1 MKKISIVILTVLFM
15 SAIYGQTKVTDILSQ
30 IEQNNITLKYY
41 RQLRDAKKLGNKTN
55 LLPDNPNIEVGLL
68 SGSPSGV
75 GSRTDISIMQSL
87 DFPGS
92 YIHKYKLSG
101 IKNDITDSEYNVVK
115 YDVIL
120 QARKLFSDISYAIKM
135 DKELADRVYNAELI
149 AVANTKMFENGEV
162 SIIEKNKAN
171 LFYVDSKRE
180 YEDNKTNLT
189 ALKEQ
194 LYAMNGGKTIEF
206 NIVGIVTNKLPD
218 SFDSYYSTLKQKNP
232 KFLLAN
238 KSIELGNR
246 SVKLARSLTLPK
258 LSIGFM
264 TEDANDV
271 KYSGVKFGVSVPLWA
286 GKNKVKSKK
295 AEALA
300 ASDYA
305 SSIDISER
313 ARYKMLFDKANNKKM
328 LLQIYSDVLE
338 SSNSSELLKKA
349 YDKGEL
355 SLINYIMEL
364 NIFYEYIDELYQ
376 TQRDYEKLN
385 AELTLYY

>member
-1 MKKISIVILTVLFM
+1 MKKISIVILAVLFI
-15 SAIYGQTKVTDILSQ
+15 SVTYGQTGIDDILSQ

-41 RQLRDAKKLGNKTN
+41 RQLRDAKKLGNKTG
-55 LLPDNPNIEVGLL
+55 LLPENPEVEIGML

-75 GSRTDISIMQSL
+75 GSRTDISITQSL

-92 YIHKYKLSG
+92 YIHKYKLSD
-101 IKNDITDSEYNVVK
+101 IKNEITDTEYEVVK

-120 QARKLFSDISYAIKM
+120 QAKKLFSDIVYRVRM
-135 DKELADRVYNAELI
+135 DKELANRVHNAELI

-162 SIIEKNKAN
+162 GIIEKNKAN

-180 YEDNKTNLT
+180 YEDNKTDLL

-194 LYAMNGGKTIEF
+194 LYAMNGGNIIEF
-206 NIVGIVTNKLPD
+206 KQSEIVTNKLPD
-218 SFDSYYSTLKQKNP
+218 SFDSYYTELKQKSP
-232 KFLLAN
+232 AFMLAGKN
-238 KSIELGNR
+238 VDAGNR
-246 SVKLARSLTLPK
+246 SVKLARSLTLPR
-258 LSIGFM
+258 LSVGFM
-264 TEDANDV
+264 TEDAKGA

-286 GKNKVKSKK
+286 GKNKVKSRK

-300 ASDYA
+300 ASDYVA
-305 SSIDISER
+305 SLDISEK
-313 ARYKMLFDKANNKKM
+313 ARYKTLFDKAKNKKM
-328 LLQIYSDVLE
+328 LLEIYQSALE